1 MLSEKLDMVFFM
13 VTLIPSES
21 SRVLWSGDSA
31 EEVLK
36 AGFQTDIPSD
46 GRGLFLRGVVSRK
59 QQFLPAIVEGI
70 SMLGSD

>member
-1 MLSEKLDMVFFM
+1 MVFFM

-21 SRVLWSGDSA
+21 SRVRWSGESA

-36 AGFQTDIPSD
+36 AGFQTDIPLD
-46 GRGLFLRGVVSRK
+46 GSGLFLRGVVSRK